1 MCLFQEQIRAAHQ
14 EYSVQ
19 MQQQQHG
26 DTLDLNMRAGVTH
39 DASDVTEA
47 GVDASDVHA
56 TTSANETA
64 TAAANAAAMYSQMT
78 VGCFESFYAPFLRFQ
93 ICITLKACPLPVS
106 PFHSVSRALVHCEV
120 LVFGLMNCVE
130 HGVVLMKNPQL
141 KKKTSKQNAILIP
154 P

>member
-1 MCLFQEQIRAAHQ
+1 
-14 EYSVQ
+14 

-78 VGCFESFYAPFLRFQ
+78 VGVALNPFTPHSSDSRYVSH
-93 ICITLKACPLPVS
+93 LKHAHS
-106 PFHSVSRALVHCEV
+106 PCRHSIQSAGH
-120 LVFGLMNCVE
+120 
-130 HGVVLMKNPQL
+130 
-141 KKKTSKQNAILIP
+141 
-154 P
+154 